1 MARTPYKK
9 ADEAAAKI
17 IRKVSQQFRHNRLA
31 LFDETNILKTKKHV
45 HKLYKDITK
54 IIKKELL
61 AVANSISDE
70 IYEEALALGFDG
82 DVRDLDEA
90 WIEEFFEEYNP
101 VTKYVFNN
109 EIERKESR
117 LFEALVSNKRE
128 SLNSYKTAENLLI
141 RQVKQY
147 STDLEDAIAM
157 AVYKAVGVKE
167 VMWVTE
173 SDHKTCGDCKELDGE
188 VFKIGEAPP
197 KLHPNCRCYYVP
209 VQKK

>member
-1 MARTPYKK
+1 MQRTPYQK

-17 IRKVSQQFRHNRLA
+17 IKKIRREFRHNRLA
-31 LFDETNILKTKKHV
+31 LFDETNVLSTKKHV

-61 AVANSISDE
+61 SVVDYISQE
-70 IYEEALALGFDG
+70 IYDEALALGFDG

-128 SLNSYKTAENLLI
+128 LHQSYKTAENLLV

-147 STDLEDAIAM
+147 GIDLEDAIAM
-157 AVYKAVGVKE
+157 SVYKAVGVKD

-173 SDHKTCGDCKELDGE
+173 QDHKTCGECKELDGE
-188 VFKIGEAPP
+188 IFKLDEAPT
-197 KLHPNCRCYYVP
+197 KIHPNCRCYYVP
-209 VQKK
+209 VK

>member
-1 MARTPYKK
+1 M
-9 ADEAAAKI
+9 
-17 IRKVSQQFRHNRLA
+17 
-31 LFDETNILKTKKHV
+31 NIPNTKKHV
-45 HKLYKDITK
+45 RQLYKK
-54 IIKKELL
+54 VYRIIKNEFVNILNPL
-61 AVANSISDE
+61 YQE
-70 IYEEALALGFDG
+70 IYDEAVALGFDG

-117 LFEALVSNKRE
+117 LFEALISSKRE
-128 SLNSYKTAENLLI
+128 LHQSYKTAENLLI

-147 STDLEDAIAM
+147 GIDLEDTIAM
-157 AVYKAVGVKE
+157 VVYKNAGVKE

-173 SDHKTCGDCKELDGE
+173 QDHKTCGECKELDGE
-188 VFKIGEAPP
+188 IFKLDEAPP

-209 VQKK
+209 VK

>member
-9 ADEAAAKI
+9 ADEVVAKI
-17 IRKVSQQFRHNRLA
+17 TTKIHREFRHNRLA
-31 LFDETNILKTKKHV
+31 LFDEANILKTKKHV
-45 HKLYKDITK
+45 HKLYKDVTK
-54 IIKKELL
+54 IIKKELF
-61 AVANSISDE
+61 AVVDYISKE
-70 IYEEALALGFDG
+70 IYDEALALGFDG

-90 WIEEFFEEYNP
+90 WIEEFFEEFNP

-128 SLNSYKTAENLLI
+128 LHQSYKTAENLLL

-147 STDLEDAIAM
+147 GVDLEDAITM
-157 AVYKAVGVKE
+157 TVYKDMGVKE

-173 SDHKTCGDCKELDGE
+173 DDHKTCGDCKELDGE
-188 VFKIGEAPP
+188 IYKLEDAPP
-197 KLHPNCRCYYVP
+197 KLHPNCRCYYIP
-209 VQKK
+209 VKA

>member
-1 MARTPYKK
+1 MV
-9 ADEAAAKI
+9 AKI
-17 IRKVSQQFRHNRLA
+17 TKKITQQFRHNRLA
-31 LFDETNILKTKKHV
+31 LFDEMNISKTKQHV
-45 HKLYKDITK
+45 HKLYKDVTK
-54 IIKKELL
+54 IIKKDLFGVVDYICKE
-61 AVANSISDE
+61 VYD
-70 IYEEALALGFDG
+70 EALALGYDG

-90 WIEEFFEEYNP
+90 WIEEFFEEFNP

-117 LFEALVSNKRE
+117 LFEALVSSRRE
-128 SLNSYKTAENLLI
+128 LIQSYKTAENLLL

-147 STDLEDAIAM
+147 GIDLEDAITM
-157 AVYKAVGVKE
+157 TVYKDVGVKE
-167 VMWVTE
+167 VIWVAE
-173 SDHKTCGDCKELDGE
+173 DDHKTCGECKELDGE